1 MKYLLCTAMV
11 IYLFTLQ
18 ACSKAQ
24 IKPVGNIRLAKY
36 PLDNSSAVV
45 TFAFPEN
52 FFISIDTVEC
62 GLYKIWQGGFSAT
75 DSGIIAKGD
84 LYFENYLLNS
94 DIKLIDNT
102 GTGYNPKVKFLGYQI
117 RNECLSVKYKVI
129 DEQNE
134 MILEE
139 ALNGEFYDDQY
150 KLTRKFSSYTPITN
164 TFVGIYIPNSSIR
177 KTLKIVSKNG
187 EVAAGIDKL
196 LLPEKDGSTF
206 TLRFTK

>member
-1 MKYLLCTAMV
+1 MV

-24 IKPVGNIRLAKY
+24 IKPVSNIRLSKY
-36 PLDNSSAVV
+36 PLDNSSNVI

-52 FFISIDTVEC
+52 FFISFDTVEC

-75 DSGIIAKGD
+75 DSGIVAKGD

-102 GTGYNPKVKFLGYQI
+102 GTGYSPKVKFIGYQI
-117 RNECLSVKYKVI
+117 KNECLSVQYSVT
-129 DEQNE
+129 DDQNE

-177 KTLKIVSKNG
+177 KTLKIESKNG